1 MSDLNKAML
10 IGNIGKDPEI
20 RMTQSN
26 KPVANV
32 VLATSEVWTD
42 PSGQKKERTEWHDLV
57 FFDRKAEII
66 EQYAFKGQQ
75 LYVEGTIRTRSWDGN
90 DGQKKYRTE
99 INVSQF
105 LFSGQKIK
113 GLQGAK
119 LNPSI
124 NLTRQFRSNHD
135 RES

>member
-99 INVSQF
+99 INVSP
-105 LFSGQKIK
+105 GCWIVTGKHT
-113 GLQGAK
+113 A
-119 LNPSI
+119 
-124 NLTRQFRSNHD
+124 R
-135 RES
+135 

>member
-20 RMTQSN
+20 RRTQSN
-26 KPVANV
+26 KPVAIV

-105 LFSGQKIK
+105 LFLGSRDQGTPGGQAQPEHQSDTAVPFK
-113 GLQGAK
+113 A
-119 LNPSI
+119 
-124 NLTRQFRSNHD
+124 
-135 RES
+135 

>member
-75 LYVEGTIRTRSWDGN
+75 LYIEGTIRTRSWDGN
-90 DGQKKYRTE
+90 AGQKKYRTE

-105 LFSGQKIK
+105 LFLGSRDQGTPGGQAQSEYQSDTAVPFK
-113 GLQGAK
+113 A
-119 LNPSI
+119 
-124 NLTRQFRSNHD
+124 
-135 RES
+135 

>member
-105 LFSGQKIK
+105 LFLGSRDQGIPGGQAQLEYQSDTAVPFK
-113 GLQGAK
+113 A
-119 LNPSI
+119 
-124 NLTRQFRSNHD
+124 
-135 RES
+135 

>member
-105 LFSGQKIK
+105 LFLGSRDQGTPEGQAQPEHQSDTAVPFK
-113 GLQGAK
+113 A
-119 LNPSI
+119 
-124 NLTRQFRSNHD
+124 
-135 RES
+135 